1 MESLGKSVNQR
12 NELLDYPTGSILW
25 GGVGTDC
32 QHSFHQLF
40 MQGTHKVPID
50 FILPLIR
57 EQQKTDAYLISH
69 CLAQSEILM
78 TGYYSDHSPHHTIAG
93 NNPSTVILMS
103 HLDPKT
109 LGELLAL
116 YEHKVFVNAVLWDI
130 NPFDQWG
137 VDQGKTLAN
146 VILSELA
153 SGNLGQHDSS
163 TAGLIERVL
172 CTKE

>member
-1 MESLGKSVNQR
+1 M
-12 NELLDYPTGSILW
+12 LDCPTGSILW

-57 EQQKTDAYLISH
+57 EQQKTDAYLTSH

-78 TGYYSDHSPHHTIAG
+78 TGYHAADFPQHTIAG

-103 HLDPKT
+103 HLDPMT
-109 LGELLAL
+109 LGELIAL
-116 YEHKVFVNAVLWDI
+116 YEHKVFVNAVLWGI

-146 VILSELA
+146 IILGELT